1 MDDIELRSSERIE
14 VSWAVDCQTEETFLY
29 ASITNVSQLGIFVRT
44 DTPLA
49 VGTYLR
55 LRFVASEGGEAFA
68 LLGRVH
74 WTNDLRPFGDNI
86 NPGMGIMFVDL
97 ALSDR
102 ERLVSTIKTI
112 AYLRSD
118 PPMS

>member
-1 MDDIELRSSERIE
+1 MMPSAGVFGR
-14 VSWAVDCQTEETFLY
+14 VA
-29 ASITNVSQLGIFVRT
+29 RT
-44 DTPLA
+44 DQRRALE
-49 VGTYLR
+49 LH
-55 LRFVASEGGEAFA
+55 LHAFA